1 METLRVDR
9 PRETSSLI
17 LGHVCLIE
25 GWLTSGPGHDAER
38 IEQFG
43 PGVGQHRFTGR
54 LHQDRRQQMRAVV
67 GVVKLGAWGVVLMF
81 KMNRTQS
88 GEVISSVSSGLLSV
102 SVSPVWVSS
111 CRAA

>member
-1 METLRVDR
+1 
-9 PRETSSLI
+9 
-17 LGHVCLIE
+17 
-25 GWLTSGPGHDAER
+25 
-38 IEQFG
+38 
-43 PGVGQHRFTGR
+43 
-54 LHQDRRQQMRAVV
+54 MRAVV